1 MQIAFF
7 LLLLSY
13 VIPILGQP
21 WISVQNEILAFF
33 CVMTLTF
40 KVANKPHIKVALNTP
55 ICVLLIMQGMMLL
68 QIMVGN
74 SYYLGD
80 FVNWSLYLIASCL
93 CLIVGQNISAE
104 GKTSGNNLGVML
116 AYTLLC
122 AGLVSVMIAIFQNF
136 NLYMDSEWIVRT
148 AGTRAGANL
157 GQPNHFAT
165 LSSIA
170 LVSLMYLSE
179 KVPLKKLIIYPLAS
193 VLVLGI
199 VLSNSRTGLLELIF
213 ISLGGY
219 YFFRKIR
226 GNYISSP
233 LYLLV
238 AYWLMLLLWQVWSSQ
253 TFSSIEHNN
262 LVDKGASLGTRSCV
276 WNDLID
282 AGVSRFWLGWGF
294 GQTYAAQQSAATN
307 LVCGDSYTYAHNFII
322 ELFVGMGVLGLVLSF
337 GLIFWLCR
345 VTKKIR
351 TIEEGYCIG
360 VIGVVAIHSQ
370 LEFPYAYA
378 YFLFPVM
385 LMIGWI
391 TSMQQVSSDRVILI
405 SRRAILALLCS
416 ISITGLIWC
425 FDYYRIQEDFRR
437 ARFEMLRI
445 GQVDPEYKPPQ
456 IYLLTQLNEAIVS
469 IRIMPSRDIPIEQLE
484 LLARASARYPWPVL
498 ASRYATALAL
508 HGDTV
513 AAAKQL
519 RIIKSVYGERIYD
532 GLLQKWSQ
540 AKPED
545 LTQFNI
551 VLEKLND

>member
-1 MQIAFF
+1 MQIAFL

-13 VIPILGQP
+13 IFPILGQP
-21 WISVQNEILAFF
+21 WISAQNEVFAYI
-33 CVMTLTF
+33 CVMVMTF
-40 KVANKPHIKVALNTP
+40 SVAKNTRVKVKLNAP
-55 ICVLLIMQGMMLL
+55 IYVLLTMQSMMII
-68 QIMVGN
+68 QIILGKT
-74 SYYLGD
+74 YYLGD
-80 FVNWSLYLIASCL
+80 FVNWSLYLLASCL
-93 CLIVGQNISAE
+93 CLIVGQNFSMEEEAS
-104 GKTSGNNLGVML
+104 KNTLGIML
-116 AYTLLC
+116 AGTLLC
-122 AGLVSVMIAIFQNF
+122 GGLVSVLLAILQSQ
-136 NLYMDSEWIVRT
+136 NLYMESEWIVRT
-148 AGTRAGANL
+148 AGIRAGANL

-165 LSSIA
+165 LASTG

-179 KVPLKKLIIYPLAS
+179 KFTLKKRIIYPLAS
-193 VLVLGI
+193 VLVFGI
-199 VLSNSRTGLLELIF
+199 ILSSSRTGLLELLF

-219 YFFRKIR
+219 CFFRKTR
-226 GNYISSP
+226 RHYIFSP
-233 LYLLV
+233 LYLIA
-238 AYWLMLLLWQVWSSQ
+238 AYCLIRLLWQVCSLQ
-253 TFSSIEHNN
+253 TSLSIQYDS
-262 LVDKGASLGTRSCV
+262 LVDKGTSFGTRACV
-276 WNDLID
+276 WSDLID
-282 AGVSRFWLGWGF
+282 AGVTRFWLGWGF
-294 GQTYAAQQSAATN
+294 GQTFAAQQSAATS
-307 LVCGDSYTYAHNFII
+307 LICGDSYTYAHNLVI
-322 ELFVGMGVLGLVLSF
+322 ELFVGMGVLGLVLTV
-337 GLIFWLCR
+337 GLIIWIYR

-405 SRRAILALLCS
+405 SRRSILALLCS

-445 GQVDPEYKPPQ
+445 GQVDPEYKPPH
-456 IYLLTQLNEAIVS
+456 IYLLTHLNEAIVS
-469 IRIMPSRDIPIEQLE
+469 IRIVPSRDIPIEQLE
-484 LLARASARYPWPVL
+484 LLARASARFPWPVL

>member
-13 VIPILGQP
+13 VVPILGQP
-21 WISVQNEILAFF
+21 WISVQNEILAFV

-40 KVANKPHIKVALNTP
+40 KVANKPRIKVALNTP

-80 FVNWSLYLIASCL
+80 FVNWSLYLLASCL

-148 AGTRAGANL
+148 AGARAGANL

-165 LSSIA
+165 LSSFA
-170 LVSLMYLSE
+170 LASLMYLSG
-179 KVPLKKLIIYPLAS
+179 KFSYKKWTIYPIAM

-219 YFFRKIR
+219 YFFKKIR
-226 GNYISSP
+226 GKYNFNP
-233 LYLLV
+233 LFILV
-238 AYWLMLLLWQVWSSQ
+238 AYCLVLVIWQTWNSQ
-253 TFSSIEHNN
+253 TSFLVPHDN
-262 LVDKGASLGTRSCV
+262 LADKGASLGTRACV
-276 WNDLID
+276 WSHLID
-282 AGVSRFWLGWGF
+282 AGMMRFWLGWGF
-294 GQTYAAQQSAATN
+294 GQTYAAQQSAVTN
-307 LVCGDSYTYAHNFII
+307 SICGDSYTYAHNIII
-322 ELFVGMGVLGLVLSF
+322 ELFIGMGVLGMVLSVAF
-337 GLIFWLCR
+337 FLWLYR
-345 VTKKIR
+345 VARKIR
-351 TIEEGYCIG
+351 TIDEGYCVV
-360 VIGVVAIHSQ
+360 VIGLVAIHSQ
-370 LEFPYAYA
+370 FEFPYAYA

-385 LMIGWI
+385 LMVGWI
-391 TSMQQVSSDRVILI
+391 NSIQQLSSDHVVSI
-405 SRRAILALLCS
+405 SRKSILAILAFVS
-416 ISITGLIWC
+416 VTGLIWC
-425 FDYYRIQEDFRR
+425 FDYFRIQEDFRR
-437 ARFEMLRI
+437 ARFEMLKI

-456 IYLLTQLNEAIVS
+456 IYLLTQLNEAIVA
-469 IRIMPSRDIPIEQLE
+469 IRLVPSQDMAIGQLE
-484 LLARASARYPWPVL
+484 LLARASARFPWPVL

-508 HGDTV
+508 NGDSV

-519 RIIKSVYGERIYD
+519 RIIKSVYGEKIYD
-532 GLLQKWSQ
+532 GVLQRWSQ
-540 AKPED
+540 AKSED
-545 LTQFNI
+545 LKRFNV
-551 VLEKLND
+551 VLEKTNE